1 MLPPIESAVH
11 PSWLPAFDTLSEGI
25 ALIRGFLDAETES
38 GRNWLPAPENVLRA
52 FAQPLDQVKV
62 VILGQDPY
70 PTPGHSVGLAFS
82 VAPGVALPRS
92 LSNIFS
98 EMQSDLGVD
107 APTSG
112 DLTPWS
118 QQGVLLL
125 NSVLTVQSGVAGSH
139 RGKGWEQVTGAALR
153 ALKNRPGGAPVT
165 IFWGKAAQECGSDFD
180 RRGVISSP
188 HPSPLSAHRGFWG
201 SKPFSRA
208 NDLLIQ
214 AGIAPIGWELSQ
226 QVASERNGA

>member
-1 MLPPIESAVH
+1 MLPPIESVAH
-11 PSWLPAFDTLSEGI
+11 PSWLPAFDALSEGI
-25 ALIRGFLDAETES
+25 TSIRGFLDAETES

-214 AGIAPIGWELSQ
+214 AGIAPIGWELS
-226 QVASERNGA
+226 

>member
-1 MLPPIESAVH
+1 MLPPVESAVH
-11 PSWLPAFDTLSEGI
+11 PSWLPAFAGLSEEI
-25 ALIRGFLDAETES
+25 SSIRGFLDAETES
-38 GRNWLPAPENVLRA
+38 GRNWLPGPENVLRA
-52 FAQPLDQVKV
+52 FAQPLDRVKV

-98 EMQSDLGVD
+98 ELQSDLGVN
-107 APTSG
+107 APLSG

-125 NSVLTVQSGVAGSH
+125 NSVLTVQSGVTGSH
-139 RGKGWEQVTGAALR
+139 RGKGWEQVTGGALR
-153 ALKNRPGGAPVT
+153 ALKSRPRGAPVA
-165 IFWGKAAQECGSDFD
+165 ILWGKAAQECGGDFD
-180 RRGVISSP
+180 PRGVISSP
-188 HPSPLSAHRGFWG
+188 HPSPLSAHRGFLG

-214 AGIAPIGWELSQ
+214 AGVAPIEWEL
-226 QVASERNGA
+226 A

>member
-1 MLPPIESAVH
+1 MLPPIESVAH
-11 PSWLPAFDTLSEGI
+11 PSWLPALDALSEGI
-25 ALIRGFLDAETES
+25 TSIRGFLDAETES

-70 PTPGHSVGLAFS
+70 PSPGHSVGRAFS

-98 EMQSDLGVD
+98 EMQSDLGMD
-107 APTSG
+107 APTNG

-125 NSVLTVQSGVAGSH
+125 NSVLTVQSGVVGSH

-153 ALKNRPGGAPVT
+153 ALKNRTRGAPVA
-165 IFWGKAAQECGSDFD
+165 ILWGKAAQECGADFD

-214 AGIAPIGWELSQ
+214 AGIAPIEWEL
-226 QVASERNGA
+226 A

>member
-1 MLPPIESAVH
+1 MLPPIESVAH
-11 PSWLPAFDTLSEGI
+11 PSWLPAFDALSEGI
-25 ALIRGFLDAETES
+25 TSIRGFLDAETES

-107 APTSG
+107 APTRG

>member
-1 MLPPIESAVH
+1 MLPPIESVAH
-11 PSWLPAFDTLSEGI
+11 PSWLPAFDALSEGI
-25 ALIRGFLDAETES
+25 TSIRGFLDAETES

-214 AGIAPIGWELSQ
+214 AGIAPIEWEL
-226 QVASERNGA
+226 A

>member
-1 MLPPIESAVH
+1 MLPPIESVAH
-11 PSWLPAFDTLSEGI
+11 PSWLPAFDALSEGI
-25 ALIRGFLDAETES
+25 TSIRGFLDAETES

-153 ALKNRPGGAPVT
+153 ALKNRPGGAPVA

-214 AGIAPIGWELSQ
+214 AGIAPIGWELS
-226 QVASERNGA
+226 

>member
-1 MLPPIESAVH
+1 MLSPIESAVH
-11 PSWLPAFDTLSEGI
+11 PSWLPAFDALSARI
-25 ALIRGFLDAETES
+25 SSIRGFLDAETKS
-38 GRNWLPAPENVLRA
+38 GHKWLPAPENVLRA
-52 FAQPLDQVKV
+52 FAQPLDRVKV

-70 PTPGHSVGLAFS
+70 PTPGHSIGLAFS

-98 EMQSDLGVD
+98 ELQSDLGVS

-112 DLTPWS
+112 DLTSWS
-118 QQGVLLL
+118 RQGVLLL
-125 NSVLTVQSGVAGSH
+125 NSVLTVQSGATGSH
-139 RGKGWEQVTGAALR
+139 RGKGWEQVTGAALS
-153 ALKNRPGGAPVT
+153 ALKSRPGGAPVA
-165 IFWGKAAQECGSDFD
+165 ILWGKAAQECGGDFD
-180 RRGVISSP
+180 PRGVISSA

-214 AGIAPIGWELSQ
+214 SGISPIEWEL
-226 QVASERNGA
+226 A

>member
-1 MLPPIESAVH
+1 MLPPIESVAH
-11 PSWLPAFDTLSEGI
+11 PSWLPAFDALSEGI
-25 ALIRGFLDAETES
+25 TSIRGFLDAETES

-107 APTSG
+107 APTNG

-214 AGIAPIGWELSQ
+214 AGIAPIGWELP
-226 QVASERNGA
+226 

>member
-1 MLPPIESAVH
+1 MLPPIESVAH
-11 PSWLPAFDTLSEGI
+11 PSWLPAFDALSEGI
-25 ALIRGFLDAETES
+25 TSIRGFLDAETES
-38 GRNWLPAPENVLRA
+38 GRNWLPAPKNVLRA

-153 ALKNRPGGAPVT
+153 ALKNKTRGAPVA

-214 AGIAPIGWELSQ
+214 AGAAPIEWEL
-226 QVASERNGA
+226 A

>member
-1 MLPPIESAVH
+1 MLSPIESAVH
-11 PSWLPAFDTLSEGI
+11 PSWLPALDALSDEI
-25 ALIRGFLDAETES
+25 SSIQDFLDAETNS
-38 GRNWLPAPENVLRA
+38 GHNWLPAPENVLRA
-52 FAQPLDQVKV
+52 FAQPLDRVKV

-125 NSVLTVQSGVAGSH
+125 NSVLTVQSGVTGSH
-139 RGKGWEQVTGAALR
+139 RGKGWEQVTGAALN
-153 ALKNRPGGAPVT
+153 ALKSRPSGAPVA
-165 IFWGKAAQECGSDFD
+165 ILWGKAAQQCGGDFD
-180 RRGVISSP
+180 PRGVISSP

-214 AGIAPIGWELSQ
+214 AGIAPIEWEL
-226 QVASERNGA
+226 A

>member
-1 MLPPIESAVH
+1 MLSPIESAVH
-11 PSWLPAFDTLSEGI
+11 PSWLPAFDALSARI
-25 ALIRGFLDAETES
+25 SSIRGFLDAETKS
-38 GRNWLPAPENVLRA
+38 GHNWLPAPENVLRA
-52 FAQPLDQVKV
+52 FAQPLDRVKV

-98 EMQSDLGVD
+98 ELQSDLGVS

-112 DLTPWS
+112 DLTSWS
-118 QQGVLLL
+118 RQGVLLL
-125 NSVLTVQSGVAGSH
+125 NSVLTVQSGSTGSH
-139 RGKGWEQVTGAALR
+139 RGKGWEQVTGAALS
-153 ALKNRPGGAPVT
+153 ALKSRPGGAPVA
-165 IFWGKAAQECGSDFD
+165 ILWGKAAQECSGDFD
-180 RRGVISSP
+180 PRGVISSA

-208 NDLLIQ
+208 NDLLIES
-214 AGIAPIGWELSQ
+214 GISPIEWEL
-226 QVASERNGA
+226 A

>member
-1 MLPPIESAVH
+1 
-11 PSWLPAFDTLSEGI
+11 LSEGI
-25 ALIRGFLDAETES
+25 TSIRGFLDAETES

-214 AGIAPIGWELSQ
+214 AGIAPIGWELS
-226 QVASERNGA
+226 

>member
-38 GRNWLPAPENVLRA
+38 GRTWLPAPENVLRA
-52 FAQPLDQVKV
+52 FAQPLDRVEV

-70 PTPGHSVGLAFS
+70 PTPDHSIGLAFS
-82 VAPGVALPRS
+82 VAPGIALPRS

-98 EMQSDLGVD
+98 ELQSDLGVN
-107 APTSG
+107 APISG

-118 QQGVLLL
+118 RQGVLLL
-125 NSVLTVQSGVAGSH
+125 NSVLTVQSGVTGSH

-153 ALKNRPGGAPVT
+153 ALKNRPHGAPVA
-165 IFWGKAAQECGSDFD
+165 ILWGKAAQECGADFD
-180 RRGVISSP
+180 PRGVISSP

-214 AGIAPIGWELSQ
+214 AGIAPIEWEL
-226 QVASERNGA
+226 A

>member
-1 MLPPIESAVH
+1 MLSPIESAVH
-11 PSWLPAFDTLSEGI
+11 PSWLPAFDALSARI
-25 ALIRGFLDAETES
+25 SSIRGFLDAETKS
-38 GRNWLPAPENVLRA
+38 GHKWLPAPENVLRA
-52 FAQPLDQVKV
+52 FAQPLDRVKV

-70 PTPGHSVGLAFS
+70 PTPGHSIGLAFS

-98 EMQSDLGVD
+98 ELQSDLGVS

-112 DLTPWS
+112 DLTSWS
-118 QQGVLLL
+118 RQGVLLL
-125 NSVLTVQSGVAGSH
+125 NSVLTVQSGVTGSH

-153 ALKNRPGGAPVT
+153 ALRNRPCGAPVA
-165 IFWGKAAQECGSDFD
+165 ILWGKAAHASAGNFD
-180 RRGVISSP
+180 PRGVISSP
-188 HPSPLSAHRGFWG
+188 HPSPLSARRGFFG

-214 AGIAPIGWELSQ
+214 TGITPIEWELP
-226 QVASERNGA
+226 

>member
-1 MLPPIESAVH
+1 MLPPIESVAH
-11 PSWLPAFDTLSEGI
+11 PSWLPAFDALSEGI
-25 ALIRGFLDAETES
+25 TSIRGFLDAETES

-52 FAQPLDQVKV
+52 FAQPLDRVEV

-70 PTPGHSVGLAFS
+70 PTPDHSIGLAFS
-82 VAPGVALPRS
+82 VAPGIALPRS

-98 EMQSDLGVD
+98 ELQSDLGVN
-107 APTSG
+107 APISG

-118 QQGVLLL
+118 RQGVLLL
-125 NSVLTVQSGVAGSH
+125 NSVLTVQSGVTGSH

-153 ALKNRPGGAPVT
+153 ALKNRPRGAPVA
-165 IFWGKAAQECGSDFD
+165 ILWGKAAQECGADFD
-180 RRGVISSP
+180 PRGVISSP

-214 AGIAPIGWELSQ
+214 AGIAPIEWEL
-226 QVASERNGA
+226 A

>member
-1 MLPPIESAVH
+1 MLPPIESVAH
-11 PSWLPAFDTLSEGI
+11 PSWLPAFDALSEGI
-25 ALIRGFLDAETES
+25 TSIRGFLDAETES

>member
-1 MLPPIESAVH
+1 MLSPIERAVH
-11 PSWLPAFDTLSEGI
+11 PSWLPAFDALSARI
-25 ALIRGFLDAETES
+25 SSIRGFLDAETKS
-38 GRNWLPAPENVLRA
+38 GHKWLPAPENVLRA
-52 FAQPLDQVKV
+52 FAQPLDRVKV

-70 PTPGHSVGLAFS
+70 PTPGHSIGLAFS

-98 EMQSDLGVD
+98 ELQSDLGVN
-107 APTSG
+107 APISG

-118 QQGVLLL
+118 RQGVLLL
-125 NSVLTVQSGVAGSH
+125 NSVLTVQSGVTGSH

-153 ALKNRPGGAPVT
+153 ALKNRPRGAPVA
-165 IFWGKAAQECGSDFD
+165 ILWGKAAQECGADFD
-180 RRGVISSP
+180 PRGVISSP
-188 HPSPLSAHRGFWG
+188 HPSPLSAHRGFWE

-214 AGIAPIGWELSQ
+214 AGIAPIEWEL
-226 QVASERNGA
+226 A

>member
-1 MLPPIESAVH
+1 MLPPVESVVH
-11 PSWLPAFDTLSEGI
+11 PSWLPTFDALSEGI
-25 ALIRGFLDAETES
+25 TSIRGFLDAETKS

-52 FAQPLDQVKV
+52 FAQPLDRVEV

-70 PTPGHSVGLAFS
+70 PTPDHSIGLAFS
-82 VAPGVALPRS
+82 VTPGIALPRS

-98 EMQSDLGVD
+98 ELQSDLGVN
-107 APTSG
+107 APISG

-118 QQGVLLL
+118 RQGVLLL
-125 NSVLTVQSGVAGSH
+125 NSVLTVQSGVTGSH

-153 ALKNRPGGAPVT
+153 ALKNRPRGAPVA
-165 IFWGKAAQECGSDFD
+165 ILWGKAAQECGADFD
-180 RRGVISSP
+180 PRGVISSP

-214 AGIAPIGWELSQ
+214 AGIAPIEWEL
-226 QVASERNGA
+226 A

>member
-1 MLPPIESAVH
+1 
-11 PSWLPAFDTLSEGI
+11 
-25 ALIRGFLDAETES
+25 
-38 GRNWLPAPENVLRA
+38 
-52 FAQPLDQVKV
+52 
-62 VILGQDPY
+62 
-70 PTPGHSVGLAFS
+70 
-82 VAPGVALPRS
+82 
-92 LSNIFS
+92 
-98 EMQSDLGVD
+98 MQSDLGVD
-107 APTSG
+107 APTNG

-125 NSVLTVQSGVAGSH
+125 NSVLTVQSGVVGSH

-153 ALKNRPGGAPVT
+153 ALKNRTRGAPVA
-165 IFWGKAAQECGSDFD
+165 ILWGKAAQECGADFD

-214 AGIAPIGWELSQ
+214 AGIAPIEWELP
-226 QVASERNGA
+226 

>member
-1 MLPPIESAVH
+1 MLPPIESVAH
-11 PSWLPAFDTLSEGI
+11 PSWLPAFDALSEGI
-25 ALIRGFLDAETES
+25 TSIRGFLDAETES

-153 ALKNRPGGAPVT
+153 ALKNRPHGAPVA
-165 IFWGKAAQECGSDFD
+165 ILWGKAAQECGADFD
-180 RRGVISSP
+180 PRGVISSP

>member
-1 MLPPIESAVH
+1 MLPPVESVVH
-11 PSWLPAFDTLSEGI
+11 PSWLPAFDALSEGI
-25 ALIRGFLDAETES
+25 TSIRGFLDAETES
-38 GRNWLPAPENVLRA
+38 GRTWLPAPENVLRA
-52 FAQPLDQVKV
+52 FAQPLDRVEV

-70 PTPGHSVGLAFS
+70 PTPDHSIGLAFS
-82 VAPGVALPRS
+82 VAPGIALPRS

-98 EMQSDLGVD
+98 ELQSDLGVN
-107 APTSG
+107 APISG

-118 QQGVLLL
+118 RQGVLLL
-125 NSVLTVQSGVAGSH
+125 NSVLTVQSGVTGSH

-153 ALKNRPGGAPVT
+153 ALKNRPHGAPVA
-165 IFWGKAAQECGSDFD
+165 ILWGKAAQECGADFD
-180 RRGVISSP
+180 PRGVISSP

-214 AGIAPIGWELSQ
+214 AGIAPIEWEL
-226 QVASERNGA
+226 A

>member
-1 MLPPIESAVH
+1 MLSPIESAVH
-11 PSWLPAFDTLSEGI
+11 PSWLPAFDALSARI
-25 ALIRGFLDAETES
+25 SSIRGFLDAETKS
-38 GRNWLPAPENVLRA
+38 GHKWLPAPENVLRA
-52 FAQPLDQVKV
+52 FAQPLDRVKV

-98 EMQSDLGVD
+98 ELQSDLGVS

-112 DLTPWS
+112 DLTSWS
-118 QQGVLLL
+118 RQGVLLL
-125 NSVLTVQSGVAGSH
+125 NSVLTVQSGSTGSH
-139 RGKGWEQVTGAALR
+139 RGKGWEQVTGAALS
-153 ALKNRPGGAPVT
+153 ALKSRPGGAPVA
-165 IFWGKAAQECGSDFD
+165 ILWGKAAQECGGDFD
-180 RRGVISSP
+180 PRGVISSA

-214 AGIAPIGWELSQ
+214 SGISPIEWEL
-226 QVASERNGA
+226 A